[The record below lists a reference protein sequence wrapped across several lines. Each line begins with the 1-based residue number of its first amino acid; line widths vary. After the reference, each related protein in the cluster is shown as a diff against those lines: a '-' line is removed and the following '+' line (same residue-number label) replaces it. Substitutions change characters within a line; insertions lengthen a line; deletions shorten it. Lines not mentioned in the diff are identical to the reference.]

1 MGVTRIITKLLVYA
15 EYLMQLAVAGML
27 VTAAGE
33 MVYRT
38 FSGQHISERALLFIS
53 NALLI
58 MIIKEILWTVVRFFR
73 KEKFSVGTFIG
84 IGIISAIR
92 QSLYVEVQ
100 KSMGKMHGW
109 EYIMDIAASGG
120 TVIILALAYFVIRR
134 AESLCDRD

>member
-1 MGVTRIITKLLVYA
+1 
-15 EYLMQLAVAGML
+15 MQLPVAVIL

-38 FSGQHISERALLFIS
+38 FSGQHISEPFSLS
-53 NALLI
+53 PNAFLI

-73 KEKFSVGTFIG
+73 KEKFGVGTFIG

-100 KSMGKMHGW
+100 KSMGKMGGW
-109 EYIMDIAASGG
+109 EHIMDIAARCG

-134 AESLCDRD
+134 AEHGWDRE

>member
-1 MGVTRIITKLLVYA
+1 
-15 EYLMQLAVAGML
+15 MQLAVAVML

-33 MVYRT
+33 MVYRP
-38 FSGQHISERALLFIS
+38 FSGQHISEPFSLS
-53 NALLI
+53 PNAFLI

-73 KEKFSVGTFIG
+73 KEKFGVGTFIG

-100 KSMGKMHGW
+100 KSMGKMDGW
-109 EYIMDIAASGG
+109 EHIWEHIMDIAARCG

-134 AESLCDRD
+134 AEHGWDRE